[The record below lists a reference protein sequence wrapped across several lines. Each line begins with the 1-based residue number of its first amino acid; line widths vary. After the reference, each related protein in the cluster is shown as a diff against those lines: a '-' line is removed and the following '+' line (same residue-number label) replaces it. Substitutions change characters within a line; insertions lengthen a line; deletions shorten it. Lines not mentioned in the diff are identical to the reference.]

1 MLEDNKI
8 KKIKEHYPKGTEIE
22 LISMNDFQAI
32 PSGTHGIVDF
42 VDDIGTIFVNWD
54 NGSTLGLV
62 IGEDRFKILEKK
74 SPNMN
79 SKDISI

>member
-1 MLEDNKI
+1 MIEDNKI
-8 KKIKEHYPKGTEIE
+8 KRIKECYPKGTEIE

-62 IGEDRFKILEKK
+62 IGEDRFKVIEKE
-74 SPNMN
+74 SPDMD

>member
-1 MLEDNKI
+1 MIEDNKI
-8 KKIKEHYPKGTEIE
+8 KRIKECYPKGTEIE
-22 LISMNDFQAI
+22 LISMNDFQTI

-62 IGEDRFKILEKK
+62 IGEDRFKVIEKE
-74 SPNMN
+74 SPDMD
-79 SKDISI
+79 SKDIRI